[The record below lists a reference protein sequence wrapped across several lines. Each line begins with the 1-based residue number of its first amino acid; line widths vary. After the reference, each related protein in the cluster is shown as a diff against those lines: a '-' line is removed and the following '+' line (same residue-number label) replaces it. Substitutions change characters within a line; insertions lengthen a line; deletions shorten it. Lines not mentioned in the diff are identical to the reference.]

1 MESSEIISE
10 IEELVKSQ
18 SGGNYSKWMIGRTND
33 SENSKTKRGEPNSW
47 RDWDANSK
55 DDADKV
61 ESYFLDKGMRQDS
74 ESYGS
79 ADFVYVFYIGSPQ
92 ENI

>member
-18 SGGNYSKWMIGRTND
+18 SGGIYSKWMIGRTND
-33 SENSKTKRGEPNSW
+33 SENSKTKRGEPYSW

-55 DDADKV
+55 EDAENI
-61 ESYFLDKGMRQDS
+61 ESHFIDNGMRQDS

-92 ENI
+92 DEN

>member
-1 MESSEIISE
+1 MEYSEIISE

-47 RDWDANSK
+47 GGI
-55 DDADKV
+55 
-61 ESYFLDKGMRQDS
+61 GMPIPNMMQ
-74 ESYGS
+74 
-79 ADFVYVFYIGSPQ
+79 IK
-92 ENI
+92 